1 MTHQTF
7 PEAVE
12 SAARTAGRTIVL
24 LPVLA
29 ASTLP
34 PAAPEEGLGP
44 STIVEAAT
52 MDWLSA
58 LAGAEETDCV
68 AMKVEDGGTEVAT
81 PVLTPTESDTEIDE
95 LERIDDP
102 GDATVEEGDA
112 GAVPAPSIE
121 VGAGCAV
128 TVTTTVLTTRE
139 VDTTTELDAGRLDDW
154 VKEGNDAESVDK
166 GRLGSGMDEDAD
178 ADTAAGWESVEIVTE
193 DDGRSVE
200 EGALDI
206 AAMLVGAA
214 VADCTEA
221 LDPATLLA
229 DASTVLAG
237 SVADDEA
244 AEGSDEE
251 APGAGPRKGVGTN
264 VEFGLGSGRSAG

>member
-52 MDWLSA
+52 MDWVSA

-95 LERIDDP
+95 LERTDDP

-154 VKEGNDAESVDK
+154 VKEGIDAESVDK
-166 GRLGSGMDEDAD
+166 GRLGSGMDEEAD
-178 ADTAAGWESVEIVTE
+178 VDTAAGWESV
-193 DDGRSVE
+193 
-200 EGALDI
+200 DI
-206 AAMLVGAA
+206 AAILVGTV
-214 VADCTEA
+214 VADCAEA
-221 LDPATLLA
+221 LDPTTLLA
-229 DASTVLAG
+229 DASTELAD
-237 SVADDEA
+237 SVADEA
-244 AEGSDEE
+244 AEDSDEDE

>member
-34 PAAPEEGLGP
+34 PAVPEEGLGP

-52 MDWLSA
+52 MDWVSA

-95 LERIDDP
+95 LERTDDP

-154 VKEGNDAESVDK
+154 VKEGIDAESVDK
-166 GRLGSGMDEDAD
+166 GRLGSGMDEEAD
-178 ADTAAGWESVEIVTE
+178 VDTAAGWESV
-193 DDGRSVE
+193 
-200 EGALDI
+200 DI
-206 AAMLVGAA
+206 AAILVGTV
-214 VADCTEA
+214 VADCAEA
-221 LDPATLLA
+221 LGPTTLLA
-229 DASTVLAG
+229 DASTELAD
-237 SVADDEA
+237 SVADEA

>member
-166 GRLGSGMDEDAD
+166 GRLGSGIDEETDV
-178 ADTAAGWESVEIVTE
+178 DTAAGWESVEIVTE

-200 EGALDI
+200 DGVLDI
-206 AAMLVGAA
+206 AAILVGTV
-214 VADCTEA
+214 VADCAEA
-221 LDPATLLA
+221 LPTTLLA
-229 DASTVLAG
+229 DASAVLA
-237 SVADDEA
+237 DEA
-244 AEGSDEE
+244 AEDSDEEE